1 MTQKIVISKSGKNA
15 ISETSPDNLI
25 FSSDY
30 NTLKYYSSGY
40 VNVNYNENTGGT
52 LTFYKGT
59 VAHGLD
65 YIPFFY
71 TYVDIE
77 SSGKFVP
84 CPNMSSF
91 MAYKQSFYAYADATN
106 INFVCQMQGTSGSAK
121 TAKFR
126 YFIFKNKIDL

>member
-1 MTQKIVISKSGKNA
+1 MTQKIVISKTGKNA
-15 ISETSPDNLI
+15 ISETNPDNII

-40 VNVNYNENTGGT
+40 VNVNYNENTSNV

-71 TYVDIE
+71 TYVDIT
-77 SSGKFVP
+77 SSGTFTP
-84 CPNMSSF
+84 CPKLLSF
-91 MAYKQSFYAYADATN
+91 MTINQSFYAYADATN
-106 INFVCQMQGTSGSAK
+106 INFVCLMQGTSGSAR

-126 YFIFKNKIDL
+126 YFIFKNKINL